1 MSKKSVITA
10 ALIAIAET
18 IANLNAKLAT
28 AIEKQA
34 TLQNQLDNFD
44 RIAALDVG
52 SEVVVTIGRGETKA
66 TVVGVIEAVK
76 PGEVI
81 PATEDS
87 EESVGPRTFK
97 IKATRTGDEFDAEF
111 VVLTEDKVSLPEVAA
126 DTSEEAAE

>member
-1 MSKKSVITA
+1 MSKKSAITT
-10 ALIAIAET
+10 ALTAIAGT
-18 IANLNAKLAT
+18 IATLQEKLAA

-34 TLQNQLDNFD
+34 NLQNQLDNFD

-81 PATEDS
+81 PATETE

-111 VVLTEDKVSLPEVAA
+111 VVLTEDKVSLPEVEEV
-126 DTSEEAAE
+126 TEEAAE